1 MYSIVSIVSNTVL
14 HTCPARHSALTQKFI
29 LGDIQHLKVAK
40 RLSLKVLT
48 TSEKFVTR
56 LCCCSVPKS
65 CPTLCDPRDCS
76 TPSFPIFH
84 CLPELGHYAF
94 WWMLIRLMVVITSK
108 YMHMYTQN
116 EYNIVYQLYLNIK
129 IISFSVTTKIWGQKF
144 SKYIKVLDNTNNQF
158 NLINI
163 V

>member
-14 HTCPARHSALTQKFI
+14 HTCPARHSALIQKFI

-76 TPSFPIFH
+76 TPGFPVLH
-84 CLPELGHYAF
+84 YHPELGQTHVHPVSDDIQPSDSLSSPSPSA
-94 WWMLIRLMVVITSK
+94 
-108 YMHMYTQN
+108 
-116 EYNIVYQLYLNIK
+116 
-129 IISFSVTTKIWGQKF
+129 
-144 SKYIKVLDNTNNQF
+144 F
-158 NLINI
+158 NLSQHQSILQ
-163 V
+163 